1 MVDAKGQ
8 EVCAIIKL
16 RSRIDEHR
24 ATITED
30 LQPMK
35 NIVIAKKR
43 QEVIRKWIEK
53 KVKETYVKMAPEY
66 RDCDFEY
73 EGWVR

>member
-1 MVDAKGQ
+1 MVDAKGH

>member
-1 MVDAKGQ
+1 MKNSREQ

-16 RSRIDEHR
+16 KSRIDEHR

-35 NIVIAKKR
+35 EIVVAKKR
-43 QEVIRKWIEK
+43 QEVIRNWIEK
-53 KVKETYVKMAPEY
+53 KIKETYVKMAPEY